1 MLFIIQ
7 IEHVHN
13 GVLIVKQKRYKSS
26 PNLGYRMACNQ
37 WFHGTQVD
45 FFRSFVSNIFLD
57 LSAVPNLKLSLTVIE
72 SDLRFFVVIF
82 LG

>member
-1 MLFIIQ
+1 MLFIIL

-26 PNLGYRMACNQ
+26 PNLGYRMVYNHC
-37 WFHGTQVD
+37 FHGTQVD
-45 FFRSFVSNIFLD
+45 FFGCFVSNRFISTKRRAQLE
-57 LSAVPNLKLSLTVIE
+57 AVID
-72 SDLRFFVVIF
+72 SDRVRPQVEWW